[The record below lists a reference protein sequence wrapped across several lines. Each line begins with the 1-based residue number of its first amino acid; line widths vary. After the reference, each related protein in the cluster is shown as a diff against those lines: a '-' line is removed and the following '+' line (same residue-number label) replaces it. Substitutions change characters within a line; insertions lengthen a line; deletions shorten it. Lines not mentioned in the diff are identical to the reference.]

1 MSPYAIRGGS
11 TVQPSWHSNLHFWPQ
26 THDLWHIIRILV
38 GFTVSG
44 ISHFSTMCFH
54 RFSVGFPPFPVK
66 YGDIPFIP
74 QKISM
79 FDANKISNKSP
90 CCWNSQW
97 NPMEI
102 TTFNASIS
110 SKKPAKNQQ
119 KTMKKPWNL
128 HENQQKQQKTS
139 ILAGDLSISQRTGP
153 LPRAPDAKAG
163 AVAPSGGICGS
174 SVRRSSPRSGRTS
187 TRRSWEKRWFP

>member
-110 SKKPAKNQQ
+110 SKKPWKNHEISM
-119 KTMKKPWNL
+119 KTSKNSKKPAFWLVIWASPNGQGRCHGL
-128 HENQQKQQKTS
+128 RTPRQAQWRPPAGSAAARWGARRRAVGGPAPGVPEKNGDSHSHYYS
-139 ILAGDLSISQRTGP
+139 I
-153 LPRAPDAKAG
+153 
-163 AVAPSGGICGS
+163 
-174 SVRRSSPRSGRTS
+174 
-187 TRRSWEKRWFP
+187 